1 MRRYILRRIL
11 LGILTLIGVSMIIF
25 VAARLSG
32 DVALLLAPQDA
43 TDKEIQDIRVRL
55 GLDKPIPVQ
64 YSIFFKNALRGD
76 FGESIRYKKPALEV
90 VVSRLPA
97 TVELVGTSFFLAIII
112 GILLGTTSATERGSW
127 LDQSGKLF
135 ALFGQSMP
143 GFWVGIMAIL
153 LFSVSLGWL
162 PTSGRGGISHLILP
176 ASSMA
181 WYSVASTMRVTR
193 SSMLDVLD
201 SEYIKMA
208 RLKGAPER
216 LVIWKHALRNA
227 LIPVVGLCGMQLAHL
242 IGGAVIIESIF
253 SWPGLGSL
261 IVDAVYSRDYPLV
274 QAGVFF
280 ISAFLITLNLVV
292 DLLYGV
298 IDPRIRYA

>member
-1 MRRYILRRIL
+1 
-11 LGILTLIGVSMIIF
+11 MIIF

-43 TDKEIQDIRVRL
+43 TNEEIQAIRVYL

-64 YSIFFKNALRGD
+64 YYVFVKSAVKGD
-76 FGESIRYKKPALEV
+76 FGDSIRYNLPALEV
-90 VVSRLPA
+90 VMSRIVP
-97 TVELVGTSFFLAIII
+97 TVELVGTSFVLAIIM
-112 GILLGTTSATERGSW
+112 GIILGTTSATRRGSF

-135 ALFGQSMP
+135 ALVGQAMP
-143 GFWVGIMAIL
+143 GFWLGIMAIL
-153 LFSVSLGWL
+153 VFSVKLGWL
-162 PTSGRGGISHLILP
+162 PTSGRGGISHLLLP
-176 ASSMA
+176 ACAMA

-201 SEYIKMA
+201 TEYIKMA
-208 RLKGAPER
+208 RIKGAPNW

-227 LIPVVGLCGMQLAHL
+227 LIPVVGLSGMQLAHL
-242 IGGAVIIESIF
+242 IGGAVIIESVF
-253 SWPGLGSL
+253 SWPGMGSL

-280 ISAFLITLNLVV
+280 ISAFLITLNLLV
-292 DLLYGV
+292 DLLYGL
-298 IDPRIRYA
+298 IDPRIRYE

>member
-1 MRRYILRRIL
+1 MRRYILKRIL
-11 LGILTLIGVSMIIF
+11 LGIVTLIGVSMIIF
-25 VAARLSG
+25 IAARLSG

-43 TDKEIQDIRVRL
+43 TDAEVQSIRVRL

-64 YSIFFKNALRGD
+64 YYVFIKNAIRGD
-76 FGESIRYKKPALEV
+76 FGESIRYKRPAVEV
-90 VVSRLPA
+90 VMSRLTA
-97 TVELVGTSFFLAIII
+97 TVELVGTSFFIAIII
-112 GILLGTTSATERGSW
+112 GILLGTTSATRRGSW

-135 ALFGQSMP
+135 ALFGQAMP

-153 LFSVSLGWL
+153 VFSVTLGLL

-181 WYSVASTMRVTR
+181 WYSIASTMRVTR

-208 RLKGAPER
+208 RSKGAPEG
-216 LVIWKHALRNA
+216 LVVWKHALKNA
-227 LIPVVGLCGMQLAHL
+227 LIPVVGLGGMQLANI

-292 DLLYGV
+292 DLLYGF
-298 IDPRIRYA
+298 IDPRIRYE